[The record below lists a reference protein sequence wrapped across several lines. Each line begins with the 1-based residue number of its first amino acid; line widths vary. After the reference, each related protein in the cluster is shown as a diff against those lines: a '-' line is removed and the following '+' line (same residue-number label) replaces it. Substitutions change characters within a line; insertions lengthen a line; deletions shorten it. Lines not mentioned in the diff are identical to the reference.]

1 MYLLK
6 KNVPEIEEGIIEVK
20 KLARIPGV
28 RTKIAVASTNSTS
41 GIQPIGTI
49 IGPGGS
55 RINAIKQEL
64 DGERIDVIQYSDDL
78 KTFISN
84 ICFPVRLVG
93 LRITD
98 KMISIVCDDTPVL
111 VRDRM
116 VNNYMSLMGVRG
128 NNINLIGKL
137 LERPVELITP
147 TVAAEVEIEYET
159 VDYSN
164 NGNRGSRNEN
174 KPQSFTSHEKK
185 RVDLGTEE
193 FDELFSNE

>member
-28 RTKIAVASTNSTS
+28 RSKIAVASTNSAS

-64 DGERIDVIQYSDDL
+64 DGERIDVIQYSADL

-84 ICFPVRLVG
+84 ICFPVRIAGVK
-93 LRITD
+93 ITD
-98 KMISIVCDDTPVL
+98 KMISIVCDDTPVQ

-116 VNNYMSLMGVRG
+116 VNNYMSLLGMRG
-128 NNINLIGKL
+128 NNISLIGKL

-147 TVAAEVEIEYET
+147 AVAAEIEIEYEPI
-159 VDYSN
+159 DYSN
-164 NGNRGSRNEN
+164 VGSRGPRNDN
-174 KPQSFTSHEKK
+174 RPQTFTSHEKK